1 MLNFNY
7 LNNLHFLNRK
17 IGILSSTTINSY
29 AYSIKSMLY
38 YITLF
43 RDMTEAPSLSVL
55 SLTIWISFGNVPQTL
70 IAALVHDLI
79 QL

>member
-38 YITLF
+38 SITLF

>member
-1 MLNFNY
+1 MLNFY
-7 LNNLHFLNRK
+7 HLNNLHFLNRK

-38 YITLF
+38 SIILF
-43 RDMTEAPSLSVL
+43 RDMTEAQSLSVL

>member
-17 IGILSSTTINSY
+17 IVILSSTTVNIY

-38 YITLF
+38 SLILF
-43 RDMTEAPSLSVL
+43 RDMTEAQSLSVL
-55 SLTIWISFGNVPQTL
+55 SLTIWTSFGNVPQTVIVAL
-70 IAALVHDLI
+70 IHNLI

>member
-7 LNNLHFLNRK
+7 LNNLHFFNRK
-17 IGILSSTTINSY
+17 IGVLSSTTINSY

-38 YITLF
+38 SITSF

>member
-17 IGILSSTTINSY
+17 IVILSSTTVNIY

-38 YITLF
+38 SLILF
-43 RDMTEAPSLSVL
+43 RDMTEAQSLSVL
-55 SLTIWISFGNVPQTL
+55 SLTIWISFGNVPQTVIVAL
-70 IAALVHDLI
+70 IHNLI

>member
-38 YITLF
+38 SITLF

-70 IAALVHDLI
+70 ITALVHDLI

>member
-17 IGILSSTTINSY
+17 IGVLSSTTINSY

-38 YITLF
+38 SITLF